1 MAANNNNNSKK
12 IPGAAVALALVIVA
26 VAVFITTVYS
36 PYKRKKPEMDEKHQ
50 EVLAEIQMYE
60 DAIADQKNI
69 QSDIDTLEGQWAD
82 FQKEM
87 FVDADASL
95 KDINDKVKEL
105 KFGLSNFQRGT
116 PTPDEDGAVSFTGSP
131 LYYVQLSISG
141 YTDRDTLLD
150 LLKFI
155 EEESLG
161 HYYVK
166 SFAASTMQED
176 QKVSDEIQVK
186 EGDLQVYMNV
196 YLYYYDQTQV
206 VEAPAEESA
215 E

>member
-1 MAANNNNNSKK
+1 MCCCYVAHGTRKSVARSYCPGVLHHPRAA
-12 IPGAAVALALVIVA
+12 
-26 VAVFITTVYS
+26 
-36 PYKRKKPEMDEKHQ
+36 
-50 EVLAEIQMYE
+50 
-60 DAIADQKNI
+60 
-69 QSDIDTLEGQWAD
+69 
-82 FQKEM
+82 
-87 FVDADASL
+87 
-95 KDINDKVKEL
+95 L